1 MAGRARQAPRRG
13 RPKAP
18 PPAALEGAAGARV
31 EAFLEM
37 LAAERGA
44 SANTLAA
51 YHRDLADLATFLAA
65 RGLGPDDAG
74 DAILSA
80 YLDDLARRQLSPA
93 TAARRLSAVRQFH
106 RFLVAEG
113 LRTDDPSAVLDAP
126 SRGRR
131 LPRYL
136 SEAETGALI
145 TAAATAAQ
153 AVEAT
158 PASALDKARAVRL
171 LVLVELL
178 YATGLRVS
186 ELVSLP
192 WGPLA
197 SGARLIQVRGK
208 GGKERLVP
216 LSVPAA
222 AAIARYLPLRAVF
235 ETLGPSRFLFPSE
248 AEAGHLTRQQF
259 ANLLKDLAIAAGLV
273 PTRVSP
279 HVVRH
284 AFASHML
291 AHGADLRT
299 LQTLLGHADIATTE
313 IYTHVL
319 DERLRALVARH
330 PLATGRNR

>member
-1 MAGRARQAPRRG
+1 
-13 RPKAP
+13 
-18 PPAALEGAAGARV
+18 
-31 EAFLEM
+31 M

-51 YHRDLADLATFLAA
+51 YHTDLADLAAFLATQ
-65 RGLGPDDAG
+65 GLGPDDASNTT
-74 DAILSA
+74 LSA
-80 YLDDLARRQLSPA
+80 YLADLARRQMSPA

-113 LRTDDPSAVLDAP
+113 LRTDDPSAVLEAP
-126 SRGRR
+126 TRGRR

-136 SEAETGALI
+136 SEDETGALI
-145 TAAATAAQ
+145 AAAAGAAQ
-153 AVEAT
+153 AVETAPT
-158 PASALDKARAVRL
+158 SHLDKARAVRL

-192 WGPLA
+192 WRPLA
-197 SGARLIQVRGK
+197 TGARLIQVRGK

-216 LSVPAA
+216 LSIPAA
-222 AAIARYLPLRAVF
+222 AAIARYLPLRTVF
-235 ETLGPSRFLFPSE
+235 ESLGPSRFLFPSE

-259 ANLLKDLAIAAGLV
+259 ANLLKDLAMVAGLV

-330 PLATGRNR
+330 PLATAKAR

>member
-74 DAILSA
+74 DAMLSA

-126 SRGRR
+126 TRGRR

-153 AVEAT
+153 AVEAA

-192 WGPLA
+192 WRPLA

-216 LSVPAA
+216 VSVPAS
-222 AAIARYLPLRAVF
+222 AAIARYLPLRPVF
-235 ETLGPSRFLFPSE
+235 ETLGPSRFLFPSD
-248 AEAGHLTRQQF
+248 AETGHLTRQQF
-259 ANLLKDLAIAAGLV
+259 ANLLKDLAIAAEID
-273 PTRVSP
+273 PSRVSP

-313 IYTHVL
+313 IYTHIL

-330 PLATGRNR
+330 PMAGSRPN

>member
-1 MAGRARQAPRRG
+1 VAGPARQAPRRG

-18 PPAALEGAAGARV
+18 PPPALEGAAGARV
-31 EAFLEM
+31 ESFLEM

-51 YHRDLADLATFLAA
+51 YHTDLADLAAFLATQ
-65 RGLGPDDAG
+65 GLGPDDAS
-74 DAILSA
+74 DTTLSA
-80 YLDDLARRQLSPA
+80 YLADLARRQMSPA

-113 LRTDDPSAVLDAP
+113 LRTDDPSAVLEAP
-126 SRGRR
+126 TRGRR

-136 SEAETGALI
+136 SEDETGALI
-145 TAAATAAQ
+145 AAAAGAAQ
-153 AVEAT
+153 AVETAPT
-158 PASALDKARAVRL
+158 SHLDKARAVRL
-171 LVLVELL
+171 LVLIELL

-192 WGPLA
+192 WRPLA

-216 LSVPAA
+216 LSIPAA
-222 AAIARYLPLRAVF
+222 AAIARYLPLRPVF
-235 ETLGPSRFLFPSE
+235 ESLGPSRFLFPSE

-259 ANLLKDLAIAAGLV
+259 ANLLKDLAMVAGLV

-330 PLATGRNR
+330 PLATAKGR